1 MAEQTND
8 DVEQETTE
16 NEAENTIEQPAG
28 STAVDDSEVDSESTS
43 EDVPEG
49 DQLAQ
54 LEAEVE
60 KYKDVALRA
69 EAEMQNLRRRAE
81 RDVQNAHKFGT
92 ERLLQNLLPVL
103 DSLEKAIEA
112 SEAAGQSEDDPQ
124 LEGIKLCSKLFIN
137 VLTKEGIEALDPLGE
152 PFDPNLHEA
161 LSMIENPDLEPNS
174 VMTVIQKGYRLNERL
189 VRPAKVMV
197 SKAPS

>member
-1 MAEQTND
+1 MTEQTND
-8 DVEQETTE
+8 EMEQETAE
-16 NEAENTIEQPAG
+16 NEAENTIEQSAD
-28 STAVDDSEVDSESTS
+28 SSVADDSEGGREV
-43 EDVPEG
+43 

-103 DSLEKAIEA
+103 DSLEKAIET
-112 SEAAGQSEDDPQ
+112 SEAAGQAEDDPQ
-124 LEGIKLCSKLFIN
+124 LRGDQ
-137 VLTKEGIEALDPLGE
+137 ALQQ
-152 PFDPNLHEA
+152 
-161 LSMIENPDLEPNS
+161 
-174 VMTVIQKGYRLNERL
+174 VIYRRADQRRN
-189 VRPAKVMV
+189 
-197 SKAPS
+197 

>member
-8 DVEQETTE
+8 DVEQETKE

-49 DQLAQ
+49 DQLVQ
-54 LEAEVE
+54 LEAQVE

-124 LEGIKLCSKLFIN
+124 LEGIKLCSKLFID

>member
-49 DQLAQ
+49 GQSAQ

-197 SKAPS
+197 SKASS

>member
-1 MAEQTND
+1 MTQQTD
-8 DVEQETTE
+8 QGAAPGEDQREELETSD
-16 NEAENTIEQPAG
+16 QFQ
-28 STAVDDSEVDSESTS
+28 DSASEESS
-43 EDVPEG
+43 EDQAPSEDDAVESE
-49 DQLAQ
+49 DRLV
-54 LEAEVE
+54 AEVE
-60 KYKDVALRA
+60 KYKDIALRA

-81 RDVQNAHKFGT
+81 RDVQNAHKYGI

-103 DSLEKAIEA
+103 DSLEKAIEV
-112 SEAAGQSEDDPQ
+112 SEAAASDDDDPQ
-124 LEGIKLCSKLFIN
+124 LEGIRLCSKLFVD
-137 VLTKEGIEALDPLGE
+137 VLTREGVEALDPLGE

-197 SKAPS
+197 SKSAS

>member
-1 MAEQTND
+1 MNDQTND
-8 DVEQETTE
+8 DPKQETTE
-16 NEAENTIEQPAG
+16 NKAENADDQSTGSPVVDEAEVRTI
-28 STAVDDSEVDSESTS
+28 VRLRRYRKV
-43 EDVPEG
+43 

-81 RDVQNAHKFGT
+81 RDVQNAHKFGS

-112 SEAAGQSEDDPQ
+112 SEAAGQNEDDPQ
-124 LEGIKLCSKLFIN
+124 LEGIKLCSKLFVD

-161 LSMIENPDLEPNS
+161 LSMIENPILS
-174 VMTVIQKGYRLNERL
+174 LTR
-189 VRPAKVMV
+189 
-197 SKAPS
+197 

>member
-197 SKAPS
+197 SKASS

>member
-1 MAEQTND
+1 MTEQTND
-8 DVEQETTE
+8 EMEQETAE
-16 NEAENTIEQPAG
+16 NEAEKTVEQSAD
-28 STAVDDSEVDSESTS
+28 SSVADDSEGAREV
-43 EDVPEG
+43 

-54 LEAEVE
+54 FEAEIE

-81 RDVQNAHKFGT
+81 RDVRNAHKFGA

-103 DSLEKAIEA
+103 DSLEKAIET
-112 SEAAGQSEDDPQ
+112 SEAAGQAEDDPQ
-124 LEGIKLCSKLFIN
+124 LEGIKLCSKLFID
-137 VLTKEGIEALDPLGE
+137 VLTKEGIEALDPQGE

>member
-1 MAEQTND
+1 
-8 DVEQETTE
+8 
-16 NEAENTIEQPAG
+16 
-28 STAVDDSEVDSESTS
+28 
-43 EDVPEG
+43 
-49 DQLAQ
+49 
-54 LEAEVE
+54 
-60 KYKDVALRA
+60 
-69 EAEMQNLRRRAE
+69 MQNLRRRAE
-81 RDVQNAHKFGT
+81 RDVQNAHKFGS

-112 SEAAGQSEDDPQ
+112 SEAAGQNEDDPQ
-124 LEGIKLCSKLFIN
+124 LEGIKLCSKLFVD
-137 VLTKEGIEALDPLGE
+137 VLTREGIEALDPEGE

>member
-1 MAEQTND
+1 MTEQTND
-8 DVEQETTE
+8 EMEQETAE
-16 NEAENTIEQPAG
+16 NEAEKTVEQSAD
-28 STAVDDSEVDSESTS
+28 SSVADDSEGAREV
-43 EDVPEG
+43 

-54 LEAEVE
+54 LEAEIE

-81 RDVQNAHKFGT
+81 RDVRNAHKFGA

-103 DSLEKAIEA
+103 DSLEKAIET
-112 SEAAGQSEDDPQ
+112 SEAAGPEEHDPQ
-124 LEGIKLCSKLFIN
+124 LEGIKLCSKLFID
-137 VLTKEGIEALDPLGE
+137 VLTKEGIEALDPQGE

>member
-1 MAEQTND
+1 MTQQTD
-8 DVEQETTE
+8 QGAAPGEDQREELETSD
-16 NEAENTIEQPAG
+16 QFQ
-28 STAVDDSEVDSESTS
+28 DSASEESS
-43 EDVPEG
+43 EDQAPSEDDAVESE
-49 DQLAQ
+49 DRLV
-54 LEAEVE
+54 AEVE
-60 KYKDVALRA
+60 KYKDIALRA

-81 RDVQNAHKFGT
+81 RDVQNAHKYGI

-103 DSLEKAIEA
+103 DSLEKAVEV
-112 SEAAGQSEDDPQ
+112 SEAAASDDDDPQ
-124 LEGIKLCSKLFIN
+124 LEGIRLCSKLFVD
-137 VLTKEGIEALDPLGE
+137 VLTREGVEVLDPLGE

-197 SKAPS
+197 SKSAS

>member
-1 MAEQTND
+1 MNQQTND
-8 DVEQETTE
+8 DPEQKIVE
-16 NEAENTIEQPAG
+16 NEVENADDQSTNAPAADEAEAESENASEE
-28 STAVDDSEVDSESTS
+28 VSEV
-43 EDVPEG
+43 

-81 RDVQNAHKFGT
+81 RDVQNAHKFGS
-92 ERLLQNLLPVL
+92 ERLLQSLLPVL

-112 SEAAGQSEDDPQ
+112 SEAAGQTEDDPQ
-124 LEGIKLCSKLFIN
+124 LEGIKLCSKLFVD
-137 VLTKEGIEALDPLGE
+137 VLTKEGIEALDPEGE

-197 SKAPS
+197 SKALS

>member
-1 MAEQTND
+1 MTEQTND

-43 EDVPEG
+43 EDAPED
-49 DQLAQ
+49 DQVAQ

-124 LEGIKLCSKLFIN
+124 LEGIKLCSKLFID

-197 SKAPS
+197 SKASS

>member
-1 MAEQTND
+1 MTEQTND
-8 DVEQETTE
+8 EMEQETAE
-16 NEAENTIEQPAG
+16 NEAENTVEQSAD
-28 STAVDDSEVDSESTS
+28 SSVADDSEGREV
-43 EDVPEG
+43 

-103 DSLEKAIEA
+103 DSLEKAIET
-112 SEAAGQSEDDPQ
+112 SEAAGQAEDDPQ
-124 LEGIKLCSKLFIN
+124 LEGIKLCSKLFID
-137 VLTKEGIEALDPLGE
+137 VLTKEGIEALDPQGE